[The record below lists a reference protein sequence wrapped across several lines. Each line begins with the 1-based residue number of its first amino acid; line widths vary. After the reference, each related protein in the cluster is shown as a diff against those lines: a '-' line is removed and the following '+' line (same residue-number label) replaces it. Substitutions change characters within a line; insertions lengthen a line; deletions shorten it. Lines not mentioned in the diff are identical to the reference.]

1 MSLIY
6 LNGVWLPK
14 SEARISVY
22 DHGFL
27 YGDGIFESLRAY
39 NGHIFMLEEHLER
52 LEHSACA
59 IKLELPFTRKKLE
72 KLLYESLSRNNL
84 QNARIRLTISRGE
97 GELGL
102 DMSLCPKPTVVVMSF
117 EFSGYPEKMYE
128 QGLSAAIVITRRISP
143 EALNP
148 AIKSLNFLNNIL
160 AKEEAKIKGA
170 KEALMLNTKGQLTE
184 GTTSNLFWV
193 SNNTL
198 KTPALKCG
206 LLPGVTRRLVL
217 DVARQ
222 NKLDVVEGGF
232 TPIELL
238 SADEAF
244 LTNTSLE
251 IMPLV
256 KVDDK
261 LIGNGAPGK
270 ITKKLHASFKAEV
283 RVRGIKL

>member
-6 LNGVWLPK
+6 LNGEWLP
-14 SEARISVY
+14 ETQARVSVY

-27 YGDGIFESLRAY
+27 YGDGIFESLCAY
-39 NGHIFMLEEHLER
+39 DGHIFMLEEHLER
-52 LEHSACA
+52 LWHSAKA
-59 IKLELPFTRKKLE
+59 IKLALPFTRKKFE

-102 DMSLCPKPTVVVMSF
+102 DIALCPKPTVVVMSVSF
-117 EFSGYPEKMYE
+117 NGYPEEMYK
-128 QGLSAAIVITRRISP
+128 QGLTAAIVTTQHISSK
-143 EALNP
+143 ALDP

-160 AKEEAKIKGA
+160 AKQEAKIRGA
-170 KEALMLNTKGQLTE
+170 KEALMLNAEGRLTE

-198 KTPALKCG
+198 KTPALECG

-217 DVARQ
+217 ELAYQ
-222 NKLDVVEGGF
+222 NGINVEEGGF
-232 TPIELL
+232 APAELL

-256 KVDDK
+256 KVDAK
-261 LIGNGAPGK
+261 PIGDGMPGE
-270 ITKKLHASFKAEV
+270 ITVKLHELFKAEIS
-283 RVRGIKL
+283 RRRIEP